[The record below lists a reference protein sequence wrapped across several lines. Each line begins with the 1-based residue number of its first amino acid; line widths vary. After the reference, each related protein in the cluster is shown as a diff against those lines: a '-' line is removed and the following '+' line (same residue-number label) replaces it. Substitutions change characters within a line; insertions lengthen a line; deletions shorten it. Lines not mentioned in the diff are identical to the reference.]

1 MFYSKYINLL
11 LGLSFTSLVGCASVT
26 VESNGTQFPGIHPAI
41 SNKNTDVILV
51 HGMCRKDS
59 TWFEEHVTE
68 LSSAIAGSQVKYIGL
83 ADNIITDDDLQVYH
97 ATVLTDSGSLNLY
110 GIVYSNISEQQKTE
124 LKNAKVSGKQAWAN
138 RKIKNFSL
146 NDCLADVVV
155 YNGPSGKSI
164 RSGVRSVLSQ
174 LNEDSDR
181 DDAVVLL
188 SESLGSKIVR
198 DSLLCDHDEE
208 GVVALAKNGLS
219 LLRRGEVFIMYA
231 NQIPFLD
238 LASHESCN
246 VEPSANTFAAFMD
259 SETGRGDFSDIL
271 GLLSND
277 SFFESQGLIQEDAVE
292 NRYWIAYSDPN
303 DILSYRLDIDKYTD
317 DGIEVTNV
325 TVKNTRNWFGLFA
338 NPLKAHSGYR
348 SNHTVK
354 SMVLMGCLIDGNT
367 CEVRSIQK

>member
-1 MFYSKYINLL
+1 
-11 LGLSFTSLVGCASVT
+11 
-26 VESNGTQFPGIHPAI
+26 
-41 SNKNTDVILV
+41 
-51 HGMCRKDS
+51 
-59 TWFEEHVTE
+59 
-68 LSSAIAGSQVKYIGL
+68 
-83 ADNIITDDDLQVYH
+83 
-97 ATVLTDSGSLNLY
+97 
-110 GIVYSNISEQQKTE
+110 
-124 LKNAKVSGKQAWAN
+124 
-138 RKIKNFSL
+138 
-146 NDCLADVVV
+146 
-155 YNGPSGKSI
+155 
-164 RSGVRSVLSQ
+164 
-174 LNEDSDR
+174 
-181 DDAVVLL
+181 
-188 SESLGSKIVR
+188 
-198 DSLLCDHDEE
+198 
-208 GVVALAKNGLS
+208 
-219 LLRRGEVFIMYA
+219 MYA